1 MFARWFWLGCVNGP
15 GESGRGGKTGL
26 STWGHIELL
35 EERTLLSD
43 AEAIPRFHAT
53 EVAPPAQPA
62 DVVALDR
69 IVGGTPTTGF
79 PSVGMVGSKYYG
91 GFFCSGTLVAPN
103 AVLTAAHC
111 AAFLGDTE
119 GQFRVGG
126 AVYKTSR
133 VFVHPSYDP
142 DAVGEVTAND
152 IAVLRLAT
160 DVVGVEPS
168 PIYRQA
174 PTIGAT
180 LTLVGFGAGGDGANG
195 HDGTYGVKRVG
206 TTPIDAVKSTLI
218 EWFFTNSSESNTAP
232 GDSGG
237 PAFIRT
243 GGVYYVAGVTSGGYR
258 PDAAFG
264 DQSFDTR
271 VDAYASWIDY
281 LAAPPADDHGNRP
294 SAATSLAF
302 DGTGATSL
310 DAAVDHVGDEDFF
323 SFSPSVK
330 TTLTVDLRA
339 DGSSLDAALAVYD
352 DRGKLV
358 RFNDDFDGS
367 KDSRVQFKAKL
378 GRTYYGR
385 TFGHRYS
392 TSDYELSVTPALAK
406 SSLVAPPRD
415 DDRVEARPAQPT
427 RIIAERTLLVSQPAD
442 QHTRDS
448 ATASPQSPR
457 LSQPPST
464 SSTSRPSSTYTPTG
478 SILALDALL
487 DRRLSAFDAV

>member
-1 MFARWFWLGCVNGP
+1 
-15 GESGRGGKTGL
+15 
-26 STWGHIELL
+26 
-35 EERTLLSD
+35 
-43 AEAIPRFHAT
+43 
-53 EVAPPAQPA
+53 
-62 DVVALDR
+62 
-69 IVGGTPTTGF
+69 
-79 PSVGMVGSKYYG
+79 
-91 GFFCSGTLVAPN
+91 
-103 AVLTAAHC
+103 
-111 AAFLGDTE
+111 
-119 GQFRVGG
+119 
-126 AVYKTSR
+126 
-133 VFVHPSYDP
+133 
-142 DAVGEVTAND
+142 
-152 IAVLRLAT
+152 
-160 DVVGVEPS
+160 VVGVEPS

-323 SFSPSVK
+323 SFLPSVK

-378 GRTYYGR
+378 GRTYYVR

-478 SILALDALL
+478 SILAFDALL